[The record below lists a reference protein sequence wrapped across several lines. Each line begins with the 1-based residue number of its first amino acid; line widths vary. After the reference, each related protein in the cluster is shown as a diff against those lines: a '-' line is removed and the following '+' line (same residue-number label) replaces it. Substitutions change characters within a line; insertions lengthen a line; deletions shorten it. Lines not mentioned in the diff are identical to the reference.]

1 MDIGRDLPLILGLV
15 ASVLA
20 AIFLAAAET
29 AILRISPIRAITLS
43 EQDRR
48 GRRLRSL
55 IDRLPAVLSAIL
67 LGALLTQ
74 IAAATLTGIL
84 AQRWFGTLGVTIASV
99 VLTLFLFVYG
109 EAIPKTFA
117 VRHTDAVAL
126 VLATPIAVLEL
137 LLRPIV
143 GVLVWFADIQMPGKG
158 VTTSPTVTEDELR
171 RLATRAARE
180 GEITAEDL
188 DLIEK
193 AFRFGDRRADDVMV
207 PRTDIVA
214 VNQDASVED
223 ALGVALHSGHRR
235 LPVYEETVEEIS
247 GLVTL
252 KDLVRAEDDA
262 GGLPVRVLMT
272 KPLVVPES
280 KRIFD
285 LLVEMQREHTHLAI
299 VVDEYGG
306 TAGLVTIEDIAE
318 ELLGSISESDVGE
331 AEAMTQ
337 TAGGWSIDGSVPV
350 EDLEEML
357 DVELPEGDWNTA
369 AGLVMGLLGK
379 VPAVGDQVEVDRY
392 RMRVTQ
398 VRGRR
403 VTRIEV
409 RSEP

>member
-1 MDIGRDLPLILGLV
+1 MDMASDLPLILGLI

-29 AILRISPIRAITLS
+29 AILRISPIRAITLA
-43 EQDRR
+43 ENDRR
-48 GRRLRSL
+48 GRRLQSL

-126 VLATPIAVLEL
+126 VLAAPIGVLEL
-137 LLRPIV
+137 LLRPVV
-143 GVLVWFADIQMPGKG
+143 GILVWFADIQMPGKG

-180 GEITAEDL
+180 GEITPEDL
-188 DLIEK
+188 DLIER

-214 VNQDASVED
+214 VDQDSTVED
-223 ALGVALHSGHRR
+223 ALAVALRSGHRR
-235 LPVYEETVEEIS
+235 LPVYEDTVEEIS

-262 GGLPVRVLMT
+262 GALPVRVLMT

-285 LLVEMQREHTHLAI
+285 LLLEMQREHTHLAI

-318 ELLGSISESDVGE
+318 ELLGSISEADLGD

-337 TAGGWSIDGSVPV
+337 TPGGWSIDGSVPV

-357 DVELPEGDWNTA
+357 DVDLPEGDWNTA

-379 VPAVGDQVEVDRY
+379 VPAVGDEVEVDRY

-409 RSEP
+409 RSDA